1 MQKVINFL
9 KIALLTLATFALS
22 GAIWL
27 GWRGYQALSRLEPE
41 VGGAIRALR
50 ESSERAAT
58 AATAVSEVA
67 EAYSEDLRSA
77 RSQKA
82 VAAGLAAAASWQ
94 ATARLVNTQL
104 VPEAEGSLR
113 ELQKL
118 LRDQN
123 RELTLTHGQGREAI
137 ASLQSQVDG
146 LGPEIGRLATSSAEV
161 VGALQ
166 TPVGNLSAST
176 AELTR
181 ILENL
186 EKASE
191 SAPGMAQ
198 SLDRI
203 LASGSKWQRP
213 ISIATLLIALLGAIR

>member
-1 MQKVINFL
+1 MQKIIDFL
-9 KIALLTLATFALS
+9 KITLLTLAIFALS
-22 GAIWL
+22 GTIWL
-27 GWRGYQALSRLEPE
+27 GWRGYQTLSRLEPE
-41 VGGAIRALR
+41 VEGALQALR
-50 ESSERAAT
+50 EGAQRSAT

-67 EAYSEDLRSA
+67 EAYSADLRSA

-104 VPEAEGSLR
+104 IPEAEGSLR

-118 LRDQN
+118 IRDQN
-123 RELTLTHGQGREAI
+123 QELTLTQGQGREAI
-137 ASLQSQVDG
+137 AALQSQVDG

-166 TPVGNLSAST
+166 TPVGNLSDST

-181 ILENL
+181 ILKNIE
-186 EKASE
+186 EASE
-191 SAPGMAQ
+191 SAPGVAK
-198 SLDRI
+198 SVDRI